1 MRRCAVMLS
10 SGLVALLAVPGCS
23 GPATIEALPDIEF
36 TLTPGQTA
44 EVAGE
49 DLSITFVEV
58 VSDSRCP
65 KGATCIWAGEASCL
79 VEITSGG
86 ATVEKV
92 LTQSGATSPDA
103 DEFGV
108 YELMFNLVPYPEL
121 GKTVKDDDYSLLM
134 AVSRKPV

>member
-1 MRRCAVMLS
+1 MRRFVVPLS
-10 SGLVALLAVPGCS
+10 TVLIALLVMAGCAS
-23 GPATIEALPDIEF
+23 PDTIEAIPDIEF

-44 EVAGE
+44 TIAGE

-79 VEITSGG
+79 VELTSGG

-103 DEFGV
+103 DEFGM
-108 YELMFNLVPYPEL
+108 YELMFDLMPYPEL
-121 GKTVKDDDYSLLM
+121 GKTVTDEDYSLLM

>member
-1 MRRCAVMLS
+1 MRRLVVGLS
-10 SGLVALLAVPGCS
+10 TVLIALLAVAGCS
-23 GPATIEALPDIEF
+23 SPDTIEAIPDIEF

-44 EVAGE
+44 KIAGE
-49 DLSITFVEV
+49 DLSIKFVEV

-79 VEITSGG
+79 IEITSGG

-92 LTQSGATSPDA
+92 LTQSGADSPDA

-108 YELMFNLVPYPEL
+108 YELMFDLMPYPEL
-121 GKTVKDDDYSLLM
+121 GKQVKNNDYSLLM

>member
-1 MRRCAVMLS
+1 MRRYVVGFSIVLA
-10 SGLVALLAVPGCS
+10 ALLAIAGCS
-23 GPATIEALPDIEF
+23 SPDTIEALPDIEF

-44 EVAGE
+44 DIAGE
-49 DLSITFVEV
+49 DLSIKFVEV

-65 KGATCIWAGEASCL
+65 TGATCIWAGEASCL
-79 VEITSGG
+79 IEITSGG

-108 YELMFNLVPYPEL
+108 YELMFDLMPYPEL
-121 GKTVKDDDYSLLM
+121 GKTVKNEDYSLLM